1 MVGSMEVVR
10 FEHHPALVDSFIE
23 LPYRLHAKDPHWIPP
38 FRDAVREQLSADSTF
53 RQFGQMVHFLAF
65 EGNTP
70 VARCSAMIDSRYT
83 EEDRPLGLIGY
94 FESAER
100 YEATE
105 AVLSEAL
112 DWLRA
117 KGVKTVRG
125 PINTSTY
132 HPYRFMI
139 EGFDQGTFFLEP
151 YNPRYYPAFW
161 ERFGFNVCCYYF
173 SAIVGSQECA
183 DNLTREY
190 DRVKASGLTFRPFD
204 PTCFED
210 ELRRMYDI
218 STTIFDGAYMWR
230 PIEFDEFRNLYGG
243 MKQLMVPELSYFL
256 MDGETHVGFVFGM
269 PDYGPAIRAM
279 AGKRGWGAKARFAL
293 ARPRCRVATLK
304 TFGVVPGRRQGANA
318 LALCYMVQASA
329 ARLGYEQT
337 IHALMREDN
346 TSLRMSEKRGGK
358 KNKRYAL
365 YQLDL

>member
-1 MVGSMEVVR
+1 MEVVR
-10 FEHHPALVDSFIE
+10 FEHHPPLVDSFIE
-23 LPYRLHAKDPHWIPP
+23 LPYRLHAGDPRWIPP

-53 RQFGQMVHFLAF
+53 RQHGQMVHFMAF
-65 EGNTP
+65 EGKTP
-70 VARCSAMIDSRYT
+70 VARCSAMIDARYT

-94 FESAER
+94 FESEER

-105 AVLSEAL
+105 AVLSQAL
-112 DWLRA
+112 EWLRA
-117 KGVKTVRG
+117 KGARTVRG

-139 EGFDQGTFFLEP
+139 EGFDQDIFFLEP

-161 ERFGFNVCCYYF
+161 EQFGFKACCTYF
-173 SAIVGSQECA
+173 SAVVGSQECA

-190 DRVKASGLTFRPFD
+190 ERVKASGLKFRPFD
-204 PTCFED
+204 PACFED

-218 STTIFDGAYMWR
+218 STTIFEGVYMWR
-230 PIEFDEFRNLYGG
+230 RIAFDEFRNLYGA
-243 MKQLMVPELSYFL
+243 MKPLVVPEMSYFL
-256 MDGETHVGFVFGM
+256 MDGDTHVGFVFGM

-279 AGKRGWGAKARFAL
+279 AGKRDGLAKARFAL
-293 ARPRCRVATLK
+293 ARRKCRVSMLK

-318 LALCYMVQASA
+318 LALCYKMQAA
-329 ARLGYEQT
+329 AAEMGYAET

-346 TSLRMSEKRGGK
+346 VSLRMSEKRGGK

-365 YQLDL
+365 YQFDL